1 MDCRKRADLYRLR
14 VIDSG
19 IGIKKEEMERIF
31 FPFHQVASGLARTHE
46 GTGLGL
52 AICKRLVER
61 MGGTIVA
68 ESRLGQGSSFTVCL
82 PLKLVLRSPEPAGNG
97 VNL

>member
-1 MDCRKRADLYRLR
+1 
-14 VIDSG
+14 
-19 IGIKKEEMERIF
+19 MERIF
-31 FPFHQVASGLARTHE
+31 LPFHQVASGLARTHE

-82 PLKLVLRSPEPAGNG
+82 PLKRELRSPEPAGNG